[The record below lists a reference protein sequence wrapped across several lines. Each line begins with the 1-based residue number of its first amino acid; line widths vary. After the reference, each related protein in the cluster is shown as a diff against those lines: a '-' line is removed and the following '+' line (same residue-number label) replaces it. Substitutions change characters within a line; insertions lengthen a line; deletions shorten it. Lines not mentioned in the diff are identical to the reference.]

1 MIWILSFSPVIL
13 SQILPLFIMSHS
25 SLKQPLSNIQLE
37 LLKLYST
44 GVKDQYLSE
53 IKEMI
58 ARYLLT
64 KAKEEAGKVW
74 LEKGYNEE
82 TMKEWLK
89 GE

>member
-1 MIWILSFSPVIL
+1 
-13 SQILPLFIMSHS
+13 MSHS

-37 LLKLYST
+37 LLKLYSA

-53 IKEMI
+53 IKEII
-58 ARYLLT
+58 ARYLLA
-64 KAKEEAGKVW
+64 KSKEEAGKVW
-74 LEKGYNEE
+74 LEKEYSEE